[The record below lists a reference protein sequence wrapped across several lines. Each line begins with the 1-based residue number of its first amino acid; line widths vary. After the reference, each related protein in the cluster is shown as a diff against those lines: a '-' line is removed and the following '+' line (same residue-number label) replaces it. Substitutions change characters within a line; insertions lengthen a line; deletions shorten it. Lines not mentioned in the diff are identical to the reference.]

1 MTLAPLQ
8 EVEPGLR
15 QCIHCGMCLEA
26 CPTYQIT
33 RLETES
39 PRGRIHLM
47 INMLEGGPTSDATRL
62 HLDRCL
68 ACRACEVVCPSG
80 VPYGHLIEA
89 ARTVIAEETRPR
101 RGWLASRLR
110 RLALDVL
117 ADPASLARAAAV
129 LGLYERLGLR
139 ALLHRTGATRVLPRG
154 LRRLE
159 ALYPPFARPRYRA
172 PALPPAPRARVA
184 LLLGCV
190 MRVAYGDVH
199 TAAARI
205 LARQGIAVID
215 APAQTCCGALH
226 AHAGEREDARALA
239 RRNIAAFE
247 EAAVDAIVVD
257 AAGCGAQL
265 KGYGALLADDDAWAA
280 RAAAFAAKVRDVT
293 EYLAEV
299 AGERLGRLDLRATYQ
314 DPCHLAHAQ
323 GIRKQ
328 PRALLSRVH
337 GLELIEMADADVC
350 CGSAGSYN
358 LTQPEYSARLLE
370 RKVDAILATG
380 ARAVVSANPG
390 CMLQIEAGLRAR
402 GSQHAGTARGRSARP
417 RDVVS
422 ARRILVIASAT
433 LATIVAVLALLF
445 IPLSIAVGHPLNA
458 VGELALLIGCVWW
471 VARVMRTDRRR
482 RLAAE
487 AALPPERRPER
498 RQPRRPITFQLRETL
513 VTFAIWATLIFA
525 FDAFALGMDPFVNV
539 GVAAFAG
546 FMLATLTVTGR
557 HMMFRLTAEEDEQAR
572 RAEENG

>member
-1 MTLAPLQ
+1 VTLAPLR

-47 INMLEGGPTSDATRL
+47 INMLEGGPISDTSRL

-89 ARTVIAEETRPR
+89 ARTVIAEDAAPR
-101 RGWLASRLR
+101 RGWLSGRLR
-110 RLALDVL
+110 RLALDML
-117 ADPASLARAAAV
+117 ADPPSLARAAAV

-139 ALLHRTGATRVLPRG
+139 RLAHTIGLMRVLPRG

-159 ALYPPFARPRYRA
+159 ALYPPFGRPRYRA
-172 PALPPAPRARVA
+172 PSPPPAPRARVA

-205 LARQGIAVID
+205 LARQGIAVIE

-239 RRNIAAFE
+239 RRNIEAFE
-247 EAAVDAIVVD
+247 AAEVDVVVVD

-265 KGYGALLADDDAWAA
+265 KGYGDLLAHDAVWSA
-280 RAAAFAAKVRDVT
+280 RGAAFAAKVRDVN
-293 EYLAEV
+293 EYLVEV

-328 PRALLSRVH
+328 PRDLLSRVH
-337 GLELIEMADADVC
+337 GLELLEMADADVC

-358 LTQPEYSARLLE
+358 LTQPEYSDRLLA
-370 RKVDAILATG
+370 RKLDAILATG
-380 ARAVVSANPG
+380 ASAVISANPG
-390 CMLQIEAGLRAR
+390 CMLQIESGLRAR
-402 GSQHAGTARGRSARP
+402 GSKLPVLH
-417 RDVVS
+417 VVE
-422 ARRILVIASAT
+422 
-433 LATIVAVLALLF
+433 VL
-445 IPLSIAVGHPLNA
+445 
-458 VGELALLIGCVWW
+458 
-471 VARVMRTDRRR
+471 DR
-482 RLAAE
+482 A
-487 AALPPERRPER
+487 
-498 RQPRRPITFQLRETL
+498 
-513 VTFAIWATLIFA
+513 
-525 FDAFALGMDPFVNV
+525 MS
-539 GVAAFAG
+539 
-546 FMLATLTVTGR
+546 
-557 HMMFRLTAEEDEQAR
+557 
-572 RAEENG
+572 